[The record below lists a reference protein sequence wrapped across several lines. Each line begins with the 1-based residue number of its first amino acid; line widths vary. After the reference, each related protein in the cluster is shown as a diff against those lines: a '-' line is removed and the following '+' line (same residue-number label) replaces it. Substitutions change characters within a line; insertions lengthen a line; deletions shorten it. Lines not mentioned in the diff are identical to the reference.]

1 MQIYNTLTRKKEDF
15 KPLAENEA
23 KIYVCGPTVYNYI
36 HIGNARPIV
45 VFDTLRRYL
54 IYKGFDVTYVS
65 NFTDIDDKIINKA
78 KEENVPYNEITEK
91 YIGAYM
97 EDTKGLNILEEAT
110 IHPRATDYTGQMIDF
125 IEGLVAIDAAYNV
138 DGNVYFDISK
148 ARDYGILSKKNIED
162 LKAGARVDTSDEKR
176 NPLDF
181 ALWKRQKEAWEP
193 AWDSPWGP
201 GRPGWHI
208 ECSVMARSILGDTID
223 IHAGGEDLQFPHHE
237 NEIAQSQTLT
247 GKTFSN
253 YWMHNGMINIDNEK
267 MSKSKGN
274 FFLVREVAESY
285 DREIIRLWL
294 LSAHYRSPIN
304 FSQEVMDHTKNALD
318 RLYNAKYKLERLD
331 KSAKAGEIDQD
342 LKAKIDG
349 QAKLFDKAMADDLN
363 TADAISH
370 IFDLVSL
377 INTEIGE
384 GSSQEAV
391 SYAYRTYMDLVGVL
405 GLLFRDLEEVDKWIE
420 DLINQRQEARSA
432 KNFTL
437 ADQIR
442 DRLLEEGIE
451 LEDTRSGVVWKR
463 RG

>member
-15 KPLAENEA
+15 RPLVENEA

-54 IYKGFDVTYVS
+54 SYKGMDVTYVS

-78 KEENVPYNEITEK
+78 KEENVPYNEITKK
-91 YIGAYM
+91 YIDAYL

-110 IHPRATDYTGQMIDF
+110 IHPRATDYIEQMVDF
-125 IEGLVAIDAAYNV
+125 IGGLINIDAAYNV

-162 LKAGARVDTSDEKR
+162 LKAGARVDASDEKR

-181 ALWKRQKEAWEP
+181 ALWKKQKEAWEP

-331 KSAKAGEIDQD
+331 KSVETGEIDQD
-342 LKAKIDG
+342 LKDKIDR
-349 QAKLFDKAMADDLN
+349 QVQLFDRAMADDLN

-370 IFDLVSL
+370 VFDLVSL
-377 INTEIGE
+377 INTDINE
-384 GSSQEAV
+384 GTSQETVA
-391 SYAYRTYMDLVGVL
+391 YAYRTYMDLVGVL

-420 DLINQRQEARSA
+420 DMINQRQEARSA
-432 KNFTL
+432 KDFVL

-463 RG
+463 RS